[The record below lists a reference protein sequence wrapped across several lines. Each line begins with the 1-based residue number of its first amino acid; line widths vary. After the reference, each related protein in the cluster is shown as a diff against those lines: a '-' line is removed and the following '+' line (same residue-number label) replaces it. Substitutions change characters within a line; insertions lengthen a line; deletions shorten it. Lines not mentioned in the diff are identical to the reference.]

1 MTNIWMTDPESEDYL
16 KNTLIIISLM
26 SLAISTCTHKED
38 TSKKVSNMETIV
50 VNLNTNEYDV
60 YIGRGIKKRTNML
73 TKGIKPGEEG
83 WLGNPH
89 PIGYCQICSTTHTR
103 EECIEK
109 FKEDFYKKL
118 DRDPEFRKAVLA
130 LKGKRLGC
138 YCKPKPCH
146 GDVIKA
152 WVDSQ

>member
-1 MTNIWMTDPESEDYL
+1 MTGPEGDHCM
-16 KNTLIIISLM
+16 KNRLIIMLILF
-26 SLAISTCTHKED
+26 LAAGACTHKGD
-38 TSKKVSNMETIV
+38 RTKKVSNVETIV
-50 VNLNTNEYDV
+50 VNLNTDEYDV

-73 TKGIKPGEEG
+73 TEGIKPGEEG

-118 DRDPEFRKAVLA
+118 EEDSEFRKAVLA

-138 YCKPKPCH
+138 YCKPKACH

-152 WVDSQ
+152 WIDSQ